1 MVIRLIFQEGQM
13 GLSLQKNPLTCAF
26 QGGGGNL
33 SKLTISFSYKEGEI
47 ALENFLDYTS
57 VTCRVHPPFCHFLF
71 QCWLW
76 ILTLLESVHLGLRSQ
91 YWLSSRATL
100 LQLWPWPWPPTSD
113 PRYSLIQVLR
123 IIIKHGTQRPHI
135 QVSEENRLEA
145 RHLYPWAQALETHSQ
160 CPWGSFVSLA
170 DASKVLPWWKES
182 GLASQNSSTNY
193 KIWSFI
199 KFLPACILLT

>member
-91 YWLSSRATL
+91 Y
-100 LQLWPWPWPPTSD
+100 
-113 PRYSLIQVLR
+113 
-123 IIIKHGTQRPHI
+123 
-135 QVSEENRLEA
+135 
-145 RHLYPWAQALETHSQ
+145 
-160 CPWGSFVSLA
+160 
-170 DASKVLPWWKES
+170 
-182 GLASQNSSTNY
+182 
-193 KIWSFI
+193 
-199 KFLPACILLT
+199 